1 MGGRRSE
8 AMRKTL
14 ALLGGTPVRREPFP
28 PFPVIEE
35 EEIHAA
41 VEVLKSRRLSTFHSN
56 FLGGDRI
63 REFEEM
69 FARHHGLRFAIACN
83 SGTAALHMAMVA
95 IGIGPGDE
103 VIVPPYTFTA
113 TASAVLMAGGVPV
126 FADVREPDFT
136 LDPQAVERAIT
147 PRTKALIPV
156 HLFGAPAEMASLSDL
171 ARRHQLRIIEDCAQ
185 APGAQYRG
193 RLVGTFS
200 DLATYSFQETK
211 NMTTGEGGMVLTD
224 DPVLAERCQA
234 VRNHGEILAW
244 GARRDYRS
252 FLLGWNY
259 RMTEIEA
266 AIGICQLRKLKHFN
280 QTRIANACYL
290 TAHLSDLPGLSLPSV
305 HVEDVHVFHIYTV
318 RFRGA
323 AVGFSRETFLQ
334 ALEAEGIPAT
344 AGYPRPLYENPVF
357 QGAGAR
363 HDPCPVTERLCRA
376 EAVWFTQIRPPAG
389 LREMAD
395 LVSALRKVMDEREP
409 LQAWERKLRIKVS
422 G

>member
-1 MGGRRSE
+1 M
-8 AMRKTL
+8 
-14 ALLGGTPVRREPFP
+14 
-28 PFPVIEE
+28 IEE
-35 EEIHAA
+35 EEINAA

-136 LDPQAVERAIT
+136 LDPQAVDRAIT

-185 APGAQYRG
+185 ALGAQYRG

-224 DPVLAERCQA
+224 DPVR
-234 VRNHGEILAW
+234 
-244 GARRDYRS
+244 AR
-252 FLLGWNY
+252 
-259 RMTEIEA
+259 
-266 AIGICQLRKLKHFN
+266 
-280 QTRIANACYL
+280 
-290 TAHLSDLPGLSLPSV
+290 
-305 HVEDVHVFHIYTV
+305 
-318 RFRGA
+318 
-323 AVGFSRETFLQ
+323 
-334 ALEAEGIPAT
+334 
-344 AGYPRPLYENPVF
+344 
-357 QGAGAR
+357 
-363 HDPCPVTERLCRA
+363 
-376 EAVWFTQIRPPAG
+376 
-389 LREMAD
+389 
-395 LVSALRKVMDEREP
+395 
-409 LQAWERKLRIKVS
+409 
-422 G
+422 